1 MWYLLNKWKGGDVDI
16 CTGVLGIF
24 RGGEREGGGI
34 GLVVKVLTGLG
45 KGGKSEIGSSS
56 FISLTKPFALG
67 GRKAKI
73 GGVRE
78 VVVLRHRVRAIFLV
92 LVLLLMIGVAA
103 PVIGFIF
110 VVWRMYAH

>member
-45 KGGKSEIGSSS
+45 KG
-56 FISLTKPFALG
+56 
-67 GRKAKI
+67 
-73 GGVRE
+73 RE
-78 VVVLRHRVRAIFLV
+78 V
-92 LVLLLMIGVAA
+92 
-103 PVIGFIF
+103 
-110 VVWRMYAH
+110 